1 LLSFIANLPAPLLPD
16 SLFEVYLQHFTAF
29 VKYEHVEW
37 QAGTRQAVAA
47 NPSLLHTPADN
58 SENVGDIEHWTQVKA
73 DIIKICGPKFG
84 RKVSPADQVI

>member
-1 LLSFIANLPAPLLPD
+1 M
-16 SLFEVYLQHFTAF
+16 
-29 VKYEHVEW
+29 
-37 QAGTRQAVAA
+37 RQAVAA